1 MKTLKTIILLA
12 AAVCLCSCL
21 NDFLEA
27 KTESSFTDEAV
38 FSDPTLAT
46 GAVMGIYESINFN
59 SFNGRLWA
67 YHGYNNDTERH
78 LSSTSG
84 VTPRTTAI
92 RPTPSTNTA
101 RRTTISATPSPMP

>member
-38 FSDPTLAT
+38 FSDPTN
-46 GAVMGIYESINFN
+46 GI
-59 SFNGRLWA
+59 
-67 YHGYNNDTERH
+67 
-78 LSSTSG
+78 
-84 VTPRTTAI
+84 
-92 RPTPSTNTA
+92 
-101 RRTTISATPSPMP
+101 